1 MNTLTLGRRERM
13 KHRNAIRDLFDG
25 GKSIVAFPVRAI
37 YSIRQRGEGQPPAS
51 ILVSVPKRHF
61 KHAVDRNRVKRQLRE
76 AFRQNKQQLC
86 LSADSHADIAFVW
99 LDDKHCETRMVEKRV
114 RKLLV
119 RITEQQASAQKTAAN
134 TPDTES

>member
-1 MNTLTLGRRERM
+1 MFTLGKKERI
-13 KHRNAIRDLFDG
+13 KHLSAIRALFDG

-37 YSIRQRGEGQPPAS
+37 YHIRKHEENQPVAS

-76 AFRQNKQQLC
+76 AFRLNKQM
-86 LSADSHADIAFVW
+86 LSLPEKTHADIAFVW
-99 LDDKHCETRMVEKRV
+99 LDDKHYDTRQVEKRV

-119 RITEQQASAQKTAAN
+119 RINESSVQEETKAMLSEEKT
-134 TPDTES
+134 